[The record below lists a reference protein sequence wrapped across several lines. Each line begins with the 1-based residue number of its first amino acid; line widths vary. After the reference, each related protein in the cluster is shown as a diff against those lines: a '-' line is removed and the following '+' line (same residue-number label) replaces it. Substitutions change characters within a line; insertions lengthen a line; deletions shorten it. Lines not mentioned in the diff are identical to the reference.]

1 MARSMNIT
9 LDPSSFPILAEWS
22 ASRLEEIGRS
32 LVEADKKNV
41 SRQRILSYLA
51 ILESDL
57 EGLHP
62 ERARRNARR
71 RKVK

>member
-22 ASRLEEIGRS
+22 IPRLEEMGRS
-32 LVEADKKNV
+32 MVKADKKNV
-41 SRQRILSYLA
+41 SRQLVLSYLA

-62 ERARRNARR
+62 EQARRNARP
-71 RKVK
+71 RKAK